1 MALLAPPPRGAQSR
15 DASDGEAVFERVGCA
30 ACHVS
35 TLRTGSNPINAL
47 DRKTYHPYSDFLIH
61 DMGALGDRLEMG
73 DAKGPEMRTAPLWG
87 LRFVS
92 AYLHDGRATTLDA
105 AILAHDGQ
113 GRAVRDRFAALSARD
128 KARLTAFL
136 NSL

>member
-1 MALLAPPPRGAQSR
+1 M
-15 DASDGEAVFERVGCA
+15 FNERSC
-30 ACHVS
+30 
-35 TLRTGSNPINAL
+35 
-47 DRKTYHPYSDFLIH
+47 DFLIH
-61 DMGALGDRLEMG
+61 DMGALGDGFEMG
-73 DAKGPEMRTAPLWG
+73 DAKGAEMRTTPLWG

-92 AYLHDGRATTLDA
+92 AYLHDGRAATLDA

-113 GRAVRDRFAALSARD
+113 ARAARDRFAALGARD